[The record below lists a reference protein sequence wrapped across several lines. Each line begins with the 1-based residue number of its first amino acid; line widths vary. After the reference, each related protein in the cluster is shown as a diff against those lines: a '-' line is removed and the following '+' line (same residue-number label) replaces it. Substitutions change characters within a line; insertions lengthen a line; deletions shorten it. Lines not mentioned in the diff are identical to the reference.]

1 MLYIVWGLVLFFA
14 GSWTFGLVARPDFR
28 LKSTIV
34 TLIYWWGFIGLVFL
48 SGLSVYHLL
57 WLMPLALII
66 PGVLMQTEISTKLRA
81 NVGSIFIKSL
91 FLIGPAVG
99 ALLYWS

>member
-1 MLYIVWGLVLFFA
+1 MSYIVWGLVLFFA
-14 GSWTFGLVARPDFR
+14 GSWTFGLIVRPDFR

-34 TLIYWWGFIGLVFL
+34 TLIYWWAFIALVFIL
-48 SGLSVYHLL
+48 GISVYHLL
-57 WLMPLALII
+57 WLMLLALFI
-66 PGVLMQTEISTKLRA
+66 PMMLMQAEITTKLHA

-91 FLIGPAVG
+91 FLIGPAIG

>member
-1 MLYIVWGLVLFFA
+1 MSYIVWGLVLFFA
-14 GSWTFGLVARPDFR
+14 GSWTFGLVVRPDFR

-34 TLIYWWGFIGLVFL
+34 TLIYWWAFIGLVFL
-48 SGLSVYHLL
+48 SDLSVYHLL